1 MDLLQHTYFHLK
13 WRRRAGLE
21 LHGQSA
27 VSMKNGPC
35 WNDGE
40 DFAVNVR
47 EVEEEEPN

>member
-1 MDLLQHTYFHLK
+1 MEEEGWLGIT
-13 WRRRAGLE
+13 WTV
-21 LHGQSA
+21 A